1 MCFQP
6 FPQITT
12 NTFTFSESTYL
23 PVKTSKCKLSSHLLT
38 ATDLEVQL
46 LVMMGINRGM
56 CVCWKKTKQEQEEI
70 FIQQF
75 HRRKDHL
82 LQPPELRIQ
91 ILIVAQFSKTEPLD
105 KVTLTDMDR
114 FLMLKI
120 FYNLSAKIPSTY
132 TRFSSVMTLS
142 SESRS

>member
-1 MCFQP
+1 
-6 FPQITT
+6 
-12 NTFTFSESTYL
+12 
-23 PVKTSKCKLSSHLLT
+23 
-38 ATDLEVQL
+38 
-46 LVMMGINRGM
+46 MMGINRGM

-91 ILIVAQFSKTEPLD
+91 MLIVAQFSKTEPLD

-120 FYNLSAKIPSTY
+120 FYNLSAKIPSTD
-132 TRFSSVMTLS
+132 TRFSSAMTLS